1 MKPRIAA
8 IGSFAPAGAAVVGS
22 VALSLLILH
31 PPPAGLLPGTAP
43 ANPGHVA
50 ALALPAPHVARP
62 PAKPQL
68 HVPRPTPAAIAT
80 VTPRREVKRPAP
92 PSEPTQRPTQS
103 PPPPV
108 VTVPTPVTQPVTTPV
123 TTPTVTP
130 ANNGRWSSPQTK
142 VWKGAAAKQAL
153 RVQKGKP
160 PWAGPKKN
168 QPTTTPTATV
178 PATVPA
184 AVPDTSST
192 PPGQAKTPPGQEK
205 KAKSPHG

>member
-1 MKPRIAA
+1 
-8 IGSFAPAGAAVVGS
+8 
-22 VALSLLILH
+22 
-31 PPPAGLLPGTAP
+31 
-43 ANPGHVA
+43 
-50 ALALPAPHVARP
+50 
-62 PAKPQL
+62 
-68 HVPRPTPAAIAT
+68 
-80 VTPRREVKRPAP
+80 
-92 PSEPTQRPTQS
+92 
-103 PPPPV
+103 V

-142 VWKGAAAKQAL
+142 TWKGAAAKQAL

-168 QPTTTPTATV
+168 QQTTTPTATV
-178 PATVPA
+178 PAAVPA

-192 PPGQAKTPPGQEK
+192 PPGQTKTPPGQEK